1 MTEFIL
7 VKLQTATYSKQ
18 TATLTLR
25 EFTRDY
31 FRNMF

>member
-7 VKLQTATYSKQ
+7 VKLQTATYSEQ
-18 TATLTLR
+18 TVTLPLR
-25 EFTRDY
+25 DCTRDY